1 MTNKVDV
8 SIFMGSKSDLP
19 IVQAASDTLTEFNV
33 PHRMFILSAHRTPDE
48 IVKKI
53 KESEEDGVKVFIAAA
68 GMAAHLAGAI
78 AAQTSKPVLG
88 IPIAG
93 GDLGGMDALLATVQ
107 MPKGVP
113 VATFAIGKSG
123 VINAALC
130 AVQIL
135 GTSNA
140 EIAEKLTEYKS
151 KMHDDVLE
159 ANESIQQPS

>member
-1 MTNKVDV
+1 MTDKVDV

-19 IVQAASDTLTEFNV
+19 IVQATSDTLTEFNI

-123 VINAALC
+123 AINAAIC
-130 AVQIL
+130 AAQIL
-135 GTSNA
+135 GTTDIN
-140 EIAEKLTEYKS
+140 IASQLDEHKV
-151 KMHDDVLE
+151 KMHDEVLR
-159 ANESIQQPS
+159 ANESIQ

>member
-1 MTNKVDV
+1 MSNQASV

-19 IVQAASDTLTEFNV
+19 IVQAAADTLKEFDIT
-33 PHRMFILSAHRTPDE
+33 FKIYILSAHRTPE
-48 IVKKI
+48 EVVRKI
-53 KESEEDGVKVFIAAA
+53 RESEDNGVKVFIAAA

-88 IPIAG
+88 IPLAG
-93 GDLGGMDALLATVQ
+93 GDLDGMDSLLATVQ

-123 VINAALC
+123 AINAAIC

-135 GTSNA
+135 GTHDESISN
-140 EIAEKLTEYKS
+140 KLSAYKT
-151 KMHDDVLE
+151 KMHDDVLS
-159 ANESIQQPS
+159 ANESIQQL